1 MNVKI
6 KKFEIEMEVKTNG
19 IELEVRTPDGTKQL
33 GDLIVSK
40 TGLKWCKG
48 KSTKGKFMT
57 WEKFTSMITDN
68 GKMK

>member
-19 IELEVRTPDGTKQL
+19 IELEVRTPDGTRQL

-40 TGLKWCKG
+40 TGLKWCRG
-48 KSTKGKFMT
+48 KSTKGTFMSWDKFI
-57 WEKFTSMITDN
+57 SMITTK